1 MIERKKKPGLKSN
14 PALPLIGFKTTTKTE
29 DDDHVD
35 VHYRKRLEV
44 NGTHLHLYLF
54 VDRSADQT
62 RGMLKRTEPFLRYD
76 LSLPSHTSK
85 WKLIYNSQ
93 QENSKNISKHKR
105 TLIGGLQ
112 EVH

>member
-1 MIERKKKPGLKSN
+1 MIKRKKKPGLKSN

-62 RGMLKRTEPFLRYD
+62 RGMLKRTEPFLD
-76 LSLPSHTSK
+76 SASSDTTFHFL
-85 WKLIYNSQ
+85 
-93 QENSKNISKHKR
+93 R
-105 TLIGGLQ
+105 TLLNGN
-112 EVH
+112 